1 MIKAYVE
8 CINLWTGKDDIF
20 LLSQNPASIDYMKKY
35 RKLVGFFKTDPLHSD
50 LKMITPLFGSV
61 FHCGNIVINYDTNN
75 NNWTIRKEDDFCNLV
90 ATYVEQARLSNEIDK
105 L

>member
-1 MIKAYVE
+1 MIRAYVE
-8 CINLWTGKDDIF
+8 CINLRSGKNDIF
-20 LLSQNPASIDYMKKY
+20 LLSQNPVSIDYMKKY
-35 RKLVGFFKTDPLHSD
+35 SKLVGFFKTDPRD
-50 LKMITPLFGSV
+50 LRIITPLFGSI

-75 NNWTIRKEDDFCNLV
+75 DSWTIRKEDDFYNLV